1 MSSRSMRSGARA
13 RASRKRCGSSGCRAL
28 TWPNESTMPSLAKMR
43 LAVTNSSR
51 MKSSLP
57 MRWSS
62 PRPFV
67 AAARRGTQRP
77 IWAMACAMHFW
88 RVLMLQRSAMVVSF
102 GVALLLGAAAI
113 AFAADY
119 PDHPIRVIVSVP
131 AGGGVDTVT
140 RIVTDKMRA
149 ELGQPVVVENKPGVS
164 GSLAAETVSKA
175 DPDGYTL
182 LASQPAPIT
191 TALFLYKSLN
201 YTPADLVP
209 VAIMSHVPNVVLVR
223 KDFPAKTVQEL
234 IAYAKANPGKINY
247 ASQGVGTTSHTTAE
261 LFQFITG
268 TKLTH
273 VPYKGTAPAVNDL
286 LAGNVDLMFNEL
298 ATSIELHKSGQARI
312 LAVTVKDRVPS
323 LPDIPTLE
331 EVGVHGCIS
340 DTWHAITAPP
350 KTPPEIVARL
360 NAAANAAMQ
369 DPGLRERFAAL
380 SIGPG
385 GGTPAEASA
394 FVKEETLRWGDVIR
408 KAGIE
413 PE

>member
-1 MSSRSMRSGARA
+1 
-13 RASRKRCGSSGCRAL
+13 
-28 TWPNESTMPSLAKMR
+28 
-43 LAVTNSSR
+43 
-51 MKSSLP
+51 
-57 MRWSS
+57 
-62 PRPFV
+62 
-67 AAARRGTQRP
+67 
-77 IWAMACAMHFW
+77 
-88 RVLMLQRSAMVVSF
+88 MLRRSAIILSF
-102 GVALLLGAAAI
+102 TAALLLTAAAS
-113 AFAADY
+113 AADY

-140 RIVTDKMRA
+140 RIVADKMRA
-149 ELGQPVVVENKPGVS
+149 ALGQPLVVENKSGVS
-164 GSLAAETVSKA
+164 GSLAAETVFKA
-175 DPDGYTL
+175 EPDGYTL

-191 TALFLYKSLN
+191 TAPFLYKSLN
-201 YTPADLVP
+201 YDPAQLIP

-223 KDFPAKTVQEL
+223 KDFSAKTVPQL

-247 ASQGVGTTSHTTAE
+247 ASQGIGTTSHTTAE
-261 LFQFITG
+261 LFQSITG

-273 VPYKGTAPAVNDL
+273 VPYKGTAPAINDL

-298 ATSIELHKSGQARI
+298 ATSLELHKSGRARI
-312 LAVTVKDRVPS
+312 LAVTVKERVPS
-323 LPDIPTLE
+323 LPDMPTLD

-350 KTPPEIVARL
+350 KTPPEIIARL
-360 NAAANAAMQ
+360 NATANAAMQ

-394 FVKEETLRWGDVIR
+394 FVHEETQRWGDVIR
-408 KAGIE
+408 KAGIQ

>member
-1 MSSRSMRSGARA
+1 M
-13 RASRKRCGSSGCRAL
+13 
-28 TWPNESTMPSLAKMR
+28 
-43 LAVTNSSR
+43 
-51 MKSSLP
+51 
-57 MRWSS
+57 S
-62 PRPFV
+62 PRVAIVLSF
-67 AAARRGTQRP
+67 AAA
-77 IWAMACAMHFW
+77 
-88 RVLMLQRSAMVVSF
+88 
-102 GVALLLGAAAI
+102 ALLGPTAAAS
-113 AFAADY
+113 AADY
-119 PDHPIRVIVSVP
+119 PDRPIRVIVSVP
-131 AGGGVDTVT
+131 AGGGVDTIT

-149 ELGQPVVVENKPGVS
+149 TLGQPLIVENKSGVS
-164 GSLAAETVSKA
+164 GSLAAETVFKA

-191 TALFLYKSLN
+191 TNAFLYKSLN
-201 YTPADLVP
+201 YVPAELIP

-247 ASQGVGTTSHTTAE
+247 ASQGIGTTSHTTAE
-261 LFQFITG
+261 LFQSITG

-312 LAVTVKDRVPS
+312 LAVTVKERVPS

-331 EVGVHGCIS
+331 EIGVHGCIS

-350 KTPPEIVARL
+350 KTPPEIVAKL
-360 NAAANAAMQ
+360 NAAANAAMH
-369 DPGLRERFAAL
+369 DPGLQERFAAL
-380 SIGPG
+380 SISPG
-385 GGTPAEASA
+385 GGTPAQASA
-394 FVKEETLRWGDVIR
+394 FVKEETERWGEVIR

>member
-1 MSSRSMRSGARA
+1 
-13 RASRKRCGSSGCRAL
+13 
-28 TWPNESTMPSLAKMR
+28 
-43 LAVTNSSR
+43 
-51 MKSSLP
+51 
-57 MRWSS
+57 
-62 PRPFV
+62 
-67 AAARRGTQRP
+67 
-77 IWAMACAMHFW
+77 
-88 RVLMLQRSAMVVSF
+88 MLQRSAMVVSF

-261 LFQFITG
+261 LFQSITG

-312 LAVTVKDRVPS
+312 LAVTVKDRVPA

-350 KTPPEIVARL
+350 KTPPEIVAKL
-360 NAAANAAMQ
+360 NAAANAAMR
-369 DPGLRERFAAL
+369 DPGLREHFAAL

-394 FVKEETLRWGDVIR
+394 FVKEETQRWGDVIR
-408 KAGIE
+408 KAGIK

>member
-1 MSSRSMRSGARA
+1 MLR
-13 RASRKRCGSSGCRAL
+13 
-28 TWPNESTMPSLAKMR
+28 R
-43 LAVTNSSR
+43 LA
-51 MKSSLP
+51 
-57 MRWSS
+57 
-62 PRPFV
+62 
-67 AAARRGTQRP
+67 
-77 IWAMACAMHFW
+77 I
-88 RVLMLQRSAMVVSF
+88 VLSF
-102 GVALLLGAAAI
+102 GAALPLLAAGAAS
-113 AFAADY
+113 AAEF
-119 PDHPIRVIVSVP
+119 PDRPIRVIVSVP

-140 RIVTDKMRA
+140 RIVTDKMCA
-149 ELGQPVVVENKPGVS
+149 ALGQPLIVENKPGVS
-164 GSLAAETVSKA
+164 GSLAAETVYKA
-175 DPDGYTL
+175 EPDGYTL

-191 TALFLYKSLN
+191 TAPFLYKSLN
-201 YTPADLVP
+201 YTPAELIP

-223 KDFPAKTVQEL
+223 KGFPAKSIAEL

-247 ASQGVGTTSHTTAE
+247 ASQGIGTTSHTTAE
-261 LFQFITG
+261 LFQSITG

-298 ATSIELHKSGQARI
+298 ATSIELNKSGQARI
-312 LAVTVKDRVPS
+312 LAVTVKERVQS

-331 EVGVHGCIS
+331 ELGIHGCIS

-350 KTPPEIVARL
+350 KTPSEIVDKL
-360 NAAANAAMQ
+360 NAAANAAMH

-394 FVKEETLRWGDVIR
+394 FVKGETERWGDVIR
-408 KAGIE
+408 KAGIQ

>member
-1 MSSRSMRSGARA
+1 
-13 RASRKRCGSSGCRAL
+13 
-28 TWPNESTMPSLAKMR
+28 
-43 LAVTNSSR
+43 
-51 MKSSLP
+51 
-57 MRWSS
+57 
-62 PRPFV
+62 
-67 AAARRGTQRP
+67 
-77 IWAMACAMHFW
+77 
-88 RVLMLQRSAMVVSF
+88 MLQRSAMVVSF

-312 LAVTVKDRVPS
+312 LAVTVKDRVPA

-350 KTPPEIVARL
+350 KTPPEIVAKL
-360 NAAANAAMQ
+360 NAAANAAMR
-369 DPGLRERFAAL
+369 DPGLREHFAAL

-394 FVKEETLRWGDVIR
+394 FVKEETQRWGDVIR
-408 KAGIE
+408 KAGIA